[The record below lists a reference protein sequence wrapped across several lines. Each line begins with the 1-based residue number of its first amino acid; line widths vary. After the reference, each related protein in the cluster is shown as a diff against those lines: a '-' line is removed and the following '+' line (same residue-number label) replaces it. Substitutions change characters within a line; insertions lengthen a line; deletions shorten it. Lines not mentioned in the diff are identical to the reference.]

1 MGSGGDGDPGQW
13 WPLVQDLDRVKET
26 RSYLAPPPPPQ
37 QLTSTQIYFI
47 ASTSTSSKGNFLLF
61 LLQIYWF
68 SYCKYCCFHQLII
81 RKGGASTITDF
92 NFITFVRHKANGLKV
107 WLFDSLISHISDI

>member
-1 MGSGGDGDPGQW
+1 MGSGGGGGDPGQW

-61 LLQIYWF
+61 LLQIFWF
-68 SYCKYCCFHQLII
+68 SRRKYCSFHQHII
-81 RKGGASTITDF
+81 HKGASTVTDF
-92 NFITFVRHKANGLKV
+92 HIITFVRHKANGGYSIL
-107 WLFDSLISHISDI
+107 